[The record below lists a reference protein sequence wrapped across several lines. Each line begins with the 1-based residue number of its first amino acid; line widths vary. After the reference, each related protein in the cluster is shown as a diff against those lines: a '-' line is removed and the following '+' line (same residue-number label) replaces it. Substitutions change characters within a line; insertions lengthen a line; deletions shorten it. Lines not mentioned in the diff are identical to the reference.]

1 VDVDVD
7 VASAARWM
15 NNARDS
21 RVRVRVLV
29 GGITLL
35 GLKIGLC
42 LVTVMRASSGLRL
55 VNWLEIRYDAIRGPR
70 DERSSRNVVHV
81 TGTAADDAG
90 DDGFLVLIFGF
101 YDYAKSQNGGLNI
114 I

>member
-1 VDVDVD
+1 
-7 VASAARWM
+7 
-15 NNARDS
+15 
-21 RVRVRVLV
+21 
-29 GGITLL
+29 
-35 GLKIGLC
+35 
-42 LVTVMRASSGLRL
+42 MRASSGLRL